1 MLDSAVR
8 RWIDPPLH
16 WMARRLAKRGVKA
29 DQMTVAGFAVGLLG
43 ALAVVFGAF
52 GWALAL
58 IALNRLA
65 DGLDGAVARVTS
77 GPGPGPGS
85 TDRGG
90 FLDIALDFGFYAA
103 VPLAF
108 AVHAPASNAL
118 AACAVLAAFLANGA
132 AFLAYAVIAAK
143 RGLTTTAQGRKSIYY
158 VAGLAEGAETIAVFV
173 VWCLWPQAFPVIA
186 TGFAAVCV
194 VSAAARLVLGWQ
206 TFGQLK

>member
-1 MLDSAVR
+1 MLDSTVR

-16 WMARRLAKRGVKA
+16 RMARGLADRGVKA
-29 DQMTVAGFAVGLLG
+29 DQVTVTGFAIGLLG
-43 ALAVVFGAF
+43 VVAVVVGAF

-65 DGLDGAVARVTS
+65 DGLDGAVARVT
-77 GPGPGPGS
+77 GS

-90 FLDIALDFGFYAA
+90 FLDIALDFAFYAA

-118 AACAVLAAFLANGA
+118 AACTVLAAFLANGA

-143 RGLTTTAQGRKSIYY
+143 RGLTTPAQGHKSIYY
-158 VAGLAEGAETIAVFV
+158 VAGLAEGAETIALFV
-173 VWCLWPQAFPVIA
+173 AWCLWPQAFAVIA
-186 TGFAAVCV
+186 YGFAAVCAI
-194 VSAAARLVLGWQ
+194 SATARLVLGWR
-206 TFGQLK
+206 TFGHVK